1 MKILVTGANGFVG
14 SSLCRKLAAE
24 GHQVRGMVR
33 ATSDLTLLQ
42 GVNVELVLGSL
53 SNRGDLQK
61 ATINQDLVF
70 HVAAAVT
77 DWGSLEYFRKINVEG
92 TRNAIEAAIINQVP
106 RFLYVSSVA
115 VASFSNQTNMDEDA
129 PQLPTPYPYCQT
141 KREAEELVNEF
152 HLSGKIQ
159 TVIVRPGDIYGPNDR
174 VALLRMGEMLRKRQL
189 PNVAGGNKIGA
200 FTYIDNLVKGMI
212 LASTND
218 KAYGRT
224 YILTDGVE
232 MSWRTYFEKLTDA
245 LGFPHPSLSINPKI
259 GYAAAFILEN
269 TYRLLKIQR
278 RPPFSRYLI
287 NHLST
292 DFHFCIERARVELG
306 YQPINDMDL
315 TIRRTAD
322 WYRGYMATQVNK
334 QQFGF

>member
-14 SSLCRKLAAE
+14 SSLCRRLVSA
-24 GHQVRGMVR
+24 GHQVMGMVR

-42 GVNVELVLGSL
+42 GVPVEFVSGSL
-53 SNRGDLQK
+53 SDRESLK
-61 ATINQDLVF
+61 AATVNQDLVF

-77 DWGSLEYFRKINVEG
+77 DWGSLGYFRKINVDG
-92 TRNAIEAAIINQVP
+92 TRNVIEAAISNQVP

-115 VASFSNQTNMDEDA
+115 VASFSDQKNMDEDA

-141 KREAEELVNEF
+141 KREAEALVNDL
-152 HLSGKIQ
+152 HRSGKIQ

-189 PNVAGGNKIGA
+189 PYVAGGNKLGA
-200 FTYIDNLVKGMI
+200 FTYIDNLVEGMI

-245 LGFPHPSLSINPKI
+245 LGYPHPSLSVNPKI
-259 GYAAAFILEN
+259 GYAAAFMLEN
-269 TYRLLKIQR
+269 MYRLLNIQQ

-292 DFHFCIERARVELG
+292 DFHFSIERARVELG
-306 YQPINDMDL
+306 YQPIQDMDE

-322 WYRGYMATQVNK
+322 WYKGYLAARENQ
-334 QQFGF
+334 

>member
-14 SSLCRKLAAE
+14 SSLCRRLVSA

-42 GVNVELVLGSL
+42 GVSVEFASGSL
-53 SNRGDLQK
+53 SDREALK
-61 ATINQDLVF
+61 AATINQDLVF

-77 DWGSLEYFRKINVEG
+77 DWGALEYFRKINVEG
-92 TRNAIEAAIINQVP
+92 TRNVIEAAIYNQVP

-115 VASFSNQTNMDEDA
+115 VASFSDQKNMDEDA

-141 KREAEELVNEF
+141 KREAEALVNDL
-152 HLSGKIQ
+152 HRSGKIQ

-189 PNVAGGNKIGA
+189 PYVAGGNKLGA
-200 FTYIDNLVKGMI
+200 FTYIDNLVEGMI
-212 LASTND
+212 LASTNE

-245 LGFPHPSLSINPKI
+245 LGYPHPSLSVNPKI

-269 TYRLLKIQR
+269 IYRLLNIQQ

-292 DFHFCIERARVELG
+292 DFHFSIERARVELG
-306 YQPINDMDL
+306 YQPIQDMDE

-322 WYRGYMATQVNK
+322 LYKAYLAARENQ
-334 QQFGF
+334 

>member
-1 MKILVTGANGFVG
+1 
-14 SSLCRKLAAE
+14 LCRKLVTE

-33 ATSDLTLLQ
+33 STSDLSLLKD
-42 GVNVELVLGSL
+42 VPVEIVSASL
-53 SNRGDLQK
+53 SEREGLQK
-61 ATINQDLVF
+61 ATLNRDIVF

-92 TRNAIEAAIINQVP
+92 TRNIIEAAIFNKVP

-115 VASFSNQTNMDEDA
+115 VASFSDLRNMDEEA

-141 KREAEELVNEF
+141 KREAEEVVHSL
-152 HLSGKIQ
+152 HRSGKIQ

-189 PNVAGGNKIGA
+189 PYVAGGHKLGA
-200 FTYIDNLVKGMI
+200 FTYIDNLVEGMI
-212 LASTND
+212 LAGSTD
-218 KAYGRT
+218 KAFGRA

-245 LGFPHPSLSINPKI
+245 LGYPHPCLSVNPQV
-259 GYAAAFILEN
+259 GYAAASILEGI
-269 TYRLLKIQR
+269 YHLLKIQE
-278 RPPFSRYLI
+278 RPPISRYLV

-292 DFHFCIERARVELG
+292 DFHFSIERARVELG
-306 YQPINDMDL
+306 YQPITDMDE
-315 TIRRTAD
+315 TIRRTAE
-322 WYRGYMATQVNK
+322 WYKAYLVSHK
-334 QQFGF
+334 K

>member
-14 SSLCRKLAAE
+14 SSLCRRLVSA

-42 GVNVELVLGSL
+42 GVPVEFVSGSL
-53 SNRGDLQK
+53 SDHEALK
-61 ATINQDLVF
+61 TATFNQDLVF

-77 DWGSLEYFRKINVEG
+77 DWGSLGYFRKINVEG
-92 TRNAIEAAIINQVP
+92 TRNVIEAAIDNQVP

-115 VASFSNQTNMDEDA
+115 VASFSDQKNMDEDA

-141 KREAEELVNEF
+141 KREAEELVNDL
-152 HLSGKIQ
+152 HRTGKIQ

-189 PNVAGGNKIGA
+189 PYVAGGNKLGA
-200 FTYIDNLVKGMI
+200 FTYIDNLVEGMI
-212 LASTND
+212 LASTNT

-245 LGFPHPSLSINPKI
+245 LGYPHPSLSVNPKI
-259 GYAAAFILEN
+259 GYAAAVMMETVYKAF
-269 TYRLLKIQR
+269 KIQQ

-292 DFHFCIERARVELG
+292 DFHFSIERARVELG
-306 YQPINDMDL
+306 YQPIQDMDE

-322 WYRGYMATQVNK
+322 WYKAYLAARES
-334 QQFGF
+334 

>member
-1 MKILVTGANGFVG
+1 
-14 SSLCRKLAAE
+14 
-24 GHQVRGMVR
+24 
-33 ATSDLTLLQ
+33 LQ
-42 GVNVELVLGSL
+42 GVTVEIVSGSL
-53 SNRGDLQK
+53 SNRDALQK

-77 DWGSLEYFRKINVEG
+77 DWGSLEYFRAINVDG
-92 TRNAIEAAIINQVP
+92 TRNAIEAAILNQVP

-115 VASFSNQTNMDEDA
+115 VSSFSDQRNMEEDA

-141 KREAEELVNEF
+141 KREAEDLVNNL
-152 HLSGKIQ
+152 HRSGKIQ

-174 VALLRMGEMLRKRQL
+174 VALLRMGEMLRRNQL
-189 PNVAGGNKIGA
+189 PYVAGGNKLGA
-200 FTYIDNLVKGMI
+200 FTYIDNLVEGMV

-232 MSWRTYFEKLTDA
+232 MSWRTYFVKLTDA
-245 LGFPHPSLSINPKI
+245 LGYPHPSFSVYPQV

-269 TYRLLKIQR
+269 IYRVMKIQQ
-278 RPPFSRYLI
+278 RPPISRYLI

-292 DFHFCIERARVELG
+292 DFHFSIERARVELG
-306 YQPINDMDL
+306 YQPIDDMDE

-322 WYRGYMATQVNK
+322 WYKSYMESHK
-334 QQFGF
+334 KK